1 MIDTSARIRVE
12 DFVLATPSE
21 PTTQKQDLEEA
32 VDNVFHKEMAQVQLA
47 LHQKRVQYF
56 KALEAWAGREND
68 RQPGHLE
75 FFKEQAAQHMHKYD
89 QDLLWEREQQQ
100 RQLEYLR
107 MCRMNELYN
116 FLKANG

>member
-1 MIDTSARIRVE
+1 MTKICISDFILDTPDE
-12 DFVLATPSE
+12 PATK
-21 PTTQKQDLEEA
+21 QQDLEETI
-32 VDNVFHKEMAQVQLA
+32 DKVFHKEMAQIQLI
-47 LHQKRVQYF
+47 LRQKRTHYF
-56 KALEAWAGREND
+56 KVLEAWATRESEK
-68 RQPGHLE
+68 RPEHLE